1 MTKYEAGQY
10 TKGKR
15 SKYERYTVEDVAAAC
30 NSLLTGTPSA
40 RPKSKPVLSSS
51 SSSFSDK
58 MSRFRSF
65 KK

>member
-15 SKYERYTVEDVAAAC
+15 SKYERYTVEDVAAAFGG
-30 NSLLTGTPSA
+30 LLTGAPTA
-40 RPKSKPVLSSS
+40 RPKSKPMLSAS